1 MYLHILKKDLRRKKT
16 MNAILLVFIA
26 LAATF
31 IASSTGNLIAIS
43 TALDSYFD
51 RAGLGILRLSPPTTA
66 GMTAS

>member
-31 IASSTGNLIAIS
+31 IASSAGNLIAIS
-43 TALDSYFD
+43 TALD
-51 RAGLGILRLSPPTTA
+51 LSLIHIFTDDPKKPEA
-66 GMTAS
+66 FFECC